1 MKDVRRIFNARRG
14 ERRMSEGRKSVRG
27 RSFNIVTV
35 TVSFVV
41 YVSVTIITIVTV
53 NNYAEKKT
61 AHHVCTHITFK
72 LIELEGPVWSGFVTN
87 SKPDQT

>member
-27 RSFNIVTV
+27 RSINIVTV

-61 AHHVCTHITFK
+61 RTSCLHPH
-72 LIELEGPVWSGFVTN
+72 N
-87 SKPDQT
+87 